1 MRLSE
6 ARVTVVGLGLMGGSA
21 ALALRGQVAA
31 LAGVDAHPD
40 VARRAQALGLVPRA
54 TTDLAEAL
62 EGCDLT
68 LLAVPVGAILDL
80 LPRLGRDLPAPR
92 LVLDFGSTK
101 GAVVRAMADLP
112 PEVDPIGG
120 HPLCGKETPGPEA
133 AEAGLFRGA
142 TFVLTPLERTSA
154 AAMALAEDLVHALG
168 ARPLYLDAERHDHL
182 LAWTS
187 HLPYLLAVS
196 LVACVARAAER
207 EPAVWDL
214 AASGFRDTSRLAAS
228 DLTMMLDILRT
239 NRRAVAAAARAA
251 AADLHHLADL
261 LEASQDGRL
270 REELGCRW
278 EARRGFEV
286 RQRAGGRP

>member
-6 ARVTVVGLGLMGGSA
+6 ARVAVVGLGLMGGSA
-21 ALALRGQVAA
+21 ALALRGRVAA
-31 LAGVDAHPD
+31 VVGADADPD
-40 VARRAQALGLVPRA
+40 VVRRAQALGLVPRA

-62 EGCDLT
+62 EACDLA

-101 GAVVRAMADLP
+101 GAVVQAMADLP
-112 PEVDPIGG
+112 PEVEPIGG
-120 HPLCGKETPGPEA
+120 HPLCGKETSGPEA
-133 AEAGLFRGA
+133 AEASLFRGA
-142 TFVLTPLERTSA
+142 TFVLTPLERTGA
-154 AAMALAEDLVHALG
+154 AALALAEDLVRALG
-168 ARPLYLDAERHDHL
+168 ARPLYLDAERHDRL
-182 LAWTS
+182 VAWTS
-187 HLPYLLAVS
+187 HLPYLLAAT
-196 LVACVARAAER
+196 LVACVARTAER

-239 NRRAVAAAARAA
+239 NRQAVAAAARAA

-270 REELGCRW
+270 RAELGRRR
-278 EARRGFEV
+278 EARRGFEA
-286 RQRAGGRP
+286 RQRAGGAS